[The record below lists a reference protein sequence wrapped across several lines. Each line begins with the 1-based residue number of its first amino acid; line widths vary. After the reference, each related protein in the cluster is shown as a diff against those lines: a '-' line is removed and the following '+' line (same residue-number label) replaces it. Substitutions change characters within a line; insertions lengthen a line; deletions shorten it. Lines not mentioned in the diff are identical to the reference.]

1 MTSHKL
7 MTRIDIYKHIIVSFF
22 FLLQLF
28 LFVWLF
34 FFFES
39 GSHIFHARLKLTVWA
54 EMLALLMLLSPSPKS
69 WDGRC
74 APPYRW
80 RPAFLFL

>member
-7 MTRIDIYKHIIVSFF
+7 MTRIDIYKYITVSFF

-28 LFVWLF
+28 LFAWLL
-34 FFFES
+34 FFES
-39 GSHIFHARLKLTVWA
+39 GLHIAHARLKLTVWT
-54 EMLALLMLLSPSPKS
+54 EMLLSPSPKS

-80 RPAFLFL
+80 